1 MDGPEIPA
9 GKYVGEGRVFAMRD
23 CGVGRRSRITAI
35 APDHDV
41 RLQCQPVQ
49 LRMEPTAT
57 ASHYSEEKRRS
68 ATLAYGFKIVR
79 ALFNRA
85 GIARGQFS
93 CPAAG
98 NW

>member
-57 ASHYSEEKRRS
+57 ASHYAEENAPERDTRIR
-68 ATLAYGFKIVR
+68 LQDRQGVV
-79 ALFNRA
+79 
-85 GIARGQFS
+85 
-93 CPAAG
+93 
-98 NW
+98 